1 MQFIPIKTRVL
12 IPPQDDL
19 YAVLGEYL
27 TEVVEGDIV
36 LVSSKVIA
44 ISEGRCVSK
53 TDANKADLVAANA
66 DVTIDRPYWN
76 SPLTIVHNTF
86 LGAAGIDE
94 SNGNGYYVLLP
105 SDVFKSAEDIHS
117 YLCTKHQVKNIGVI
131 VTDSRSHPFRYGA
144 TGVALAWWGIEPLQ
158 DHIGRPDLFGRKI
171 EVERS
176 NLVDGLAA
184 GATVI
189 AGEVN
194 ECIPVVIARGVPNI
208 TFVDGTTKDS
218 LFSPF
223 EDDTFRVLYDRFLPK
238 Q

>member
-1 MQFIPIKTRVL
+1 MQFIPIKTRIL
-12 IPPQDDL
+12 TPPQDDL
-19 YAVLGEYL
+19 YAVLDEYL
-27 TEVVEGDIV
+27 TDVIEGDII

-44 ISEGRCVSK
+44 IGEGRCVAK
-53 TDANKADLVAANA
+53 TDATKAELVDDTA
-66 DVTIDRPYWN
+66 DVVIPRPYWN

-105 SDVFKSAEDIHS
+105 SDVFKSAEAIYT

-131 VTDSRSHPFRYGA
+131 ITDSRSLPFRYGA
-144 TGVALAWWGIEPLQ
+144 TGVALAWWGMEPLQ
-158 DHIGRPDLFGRKI
+158 DHIGRRDLFGRKI

-189 AGEVN
+189 AGEVD
-194 ECIPVVIARGVPNI
+194 ECIPVVIARGVPNVI
-208 TFVDGTTKDS
+208 YVTGNTKDS

-223 EDDTFRVLYDRFLPK
+223 EDDTFRVLYERFLPK